1 MSSTPNNA
9 QNVSVAKPKVGGAI
23 FVAPLGTELPTD
35 ATTALD
41 VAFENVG
48 YISEDGVVNTNS
60 PDTDT
65 IKEWGG
71 ASVGKIDNGKDDTWQ
86 FTMIEAL
93 NLAAL
98 KLVYGPD
105 NVSGTLKE
113 GITIKA
119 NSNEQADVCMV
130 IDMILKGGAL
140 KRVVLPSAGVS
151 EVGEVTYATTSAIG
165 YQTTLLATP
174 DAEGNTH
181 YEYIKSAA
189 AAALVKTTAPA
200 DEVETADKKED
211 TDA

>member
-1 MSSTPNNA
+1 M
-9 QNVSVAKPKVGGAI
+9 
-23 FVAPLGTELPTD
+23 APLGTKLPTD

-105 NVSGTLKE
+105 NVSGTLE
-113 GITIKA
+113 EDITIKA

-151 EVGEVTYATTSAIG
+151 EVGEVTYAATSAIG

>member
-1 MSSTPNNA
+1 MASTPNNA
-9 QNVSVAKPKVGGAI
+9 QNVSVAKPKVGGAV
-23 FVAPLGTELPTD
+23 FVAPVGTELPTD
-35 ATTALD
+35 VTTALD
-41 VAFENVG
+41 AAFQNVG

-93 NLAAL
+93 NPTAL
-98 KLVYGPD
+98 KLVYGAD
-105 NVSGTLKE
+105 NVRGTLTD
-113 GITIKA
+113 GITVMA
-119 NSNEQADVCMV
+119 NSNEQADVALV

-151 EVGEVTYATTSAIG
+151 EVGEVTYAATSAIG

-174 DAEGNTH
+174 DEAGNTH
-181 YEYIKSAA
+181 YEYIKGAA
-189 AAALVKTTAPA
+189 ASESLMKADTTE
-200 DEVETADKKED
+200 DEEAG
-211 TDA
+211 A

>member
-105 NVSGTLKE
+105 NVSGTLE
-113 GITIKA
+113 DGITIKA

-151 EVGEVTYATTSAIG
+151 EVGEVTYAATSAIG

-181 YEYIKSAA
+181 YEYIKIAS

>member
-1 MSSTPNNA
+1 MASTPNNA

-23 FVAPLGTELPTD
+23 FVAPVGTTLPTD
-35 ATTALD
+35 VTTALD
-41 VAFENVG
+41 TAFQNVG

-93 NLAAL
+93 NPTAL
-98 KLVYGPD
+98 KLVYGAD
-105 NVSGTLKE
+105 NVSGTLTE
-113 GITIKA
+113 GITVKA
-119 NSNEQADVCMV
+119 NSNEQADVALV

-151 EVGEVTYATTSAIG
+151 EVGEVTYAATSAIG

-174 DAEGNTH
+174 DAKGNTH

-189 AAALVKTTAPA
+189 AAALVKTIAPA

>member
-105 NVSGTLKE
+105 NVSGTLE
-113 GITIKA
+113 DGITIKA

-151 EVGEVTYATTSAIG
+151 EVGEVTYAATSAIG

>member
-151 EVGEVTYATTSAIG
+151 EVGEVTYAATSAIG
-165 YQTTLLATP
+165 HQTTLLATP

-200 DEVETADKKED
+200 DEVETADKKDD

>member
-9 QNVSVAKPKVGGAI
+9 QNVSVTKPKVGGAI

-151 EVGEVTYATTSAIG
+151 EVGEVTYAATSAIG

>member
-23 FVAPLGTELPTD
+23 FVAPLGTKLPTD

-105 NVSGTLKE
+105 NVSGTLE
-113 GITIKA
+113 EDITIKA

-151 EVGEVTYATTSAIG
+151 EVGEVTYAATSAIG

>member
-1 MSSTPNNA
+1 MASTPNNA

-23 FVAPLGTELPTD
+23 FVAPVGTTLPTD
-35 ATTALD
+35 VTTALD
-41 VAFENVG
+41 TAFQNVG

-93 NLAAL
+93 NPTPL
-98 KLVYGPD
+98 KLVYGAD
-105 NVSGTLKE
+105 NVSGTLTE
-113 GITIKA
+113 GITVKA
-119 NSNEQADVCMV
+119 NSNEQADVALV

-151 EVGEVTYATTSAIG
+151 EVGEVTYAATSAIG

-174 DAEGNTH
+174 DAKGNTH

>member
-1 MSSTPNNA
+1 MASTPNNA

-23 FVAPLGTELPTD
+23 FVAPVGTGLPTD
-35 ATTALD
+35 VTTTLNA
-41 VAFENVG
+41 AFQNVG

-93 NLAAL
+93 NPTAL
-98 KLVYGPD
+98 KLVYGDD
-105 NVSGTLKE
+105 NVSGTLAT
-113 GITIKA
+113 GITVKA
-119 NSNEQADVCMV
+119 NSNEQADVALV

-140 KRVVLPSAGVS
+140 KRVVLPSASVS
-151 EVGEVTYATTSAIG
+151 EVGEVTYAATSAIG

-174 DAEGNTH
+174 DKDGNTH
-181 YEYIKSAA
+181 YEYIKGAA
-189 AAALVKTTAPA
+189 ATEALAKAAEPA
-200 DEVETADKKED
+200 AEKED

>member
-1 MSSTPNNA
+1 MASTPNNA
-9 QNVSVAKPKVGGAI
+9 QNVSVAKPKVGGAV
-23 FVAPLGTELPTD
+23 FVAPVGTELPTD
-35 ATTALD
+35 VTTALNA
-41 VAFENVG
+41 AFQNVG

-93 NLAAL
+93 NPTAL
-98 KLVYGPD
+98 KLVYGAG
-105 NVSGTLKE
+105 NVSGTLTD
-113 GITIKA
+113 GITVNA
-119 NSNEQADVCMV
+119 NSNEQADVALV

-140 KRVVLPSAGVS
+140 KRVVLPSASVS
-151 EVGEVTYATTSAIG
+151 EVGEVTYAATSAIG

-174 DAEGNTH
+174 DKDGNTH
-181 YEYIKSAA
+181 YEYIKGAA
-189 AAALVKTTAPA
+189 AASALAKAAEPA
-200 DEVETADKKED
+200 AEKED

>member
-1 MSSTPNNA
+1 MATTPNNA

-23 FVAPLGTELPTD
+23 FVAPVGTELPTD
-35 ATTALD
+35 VTTALNA
-41 VAFENVG
+41 AFQNVG

-93 NLAAL
+93 NPTAL
-98 KLVYGPD
+98 KLVYGAD
-105 NVSGTLKE
+105 NVSGTLTD
-113 GITIKA
+113 GITVNA
-119 NSNEQADVCMV
+119 NSNEQADVALV

-140 KRVVLPSAGVS
+140 KRVVLPSASVS
-151 EVGEVTYATTSAIG
+151 EVGEVTYAATSAIG

-174 DAEGNTH
+174 DEAGNTH
-181 YEYIKSAA
+181 YEYIKGAAA
-189 AAALVKTTAPA
+189 AAALAKAAAPA
-200 DEVETADKKED
+200 AEKED
-211 TDA
+211 ADA

>member
-105 NVSGTLKE
+105 NVSGTLE
-113 GITIKA
+113 EDITIKA

-151 EVGEVTYATTSAIG
+151 EVGEVTYAATSAIG

>member
-1 MSSTPNNA
+1 MASTPNNA

-23 FVAPLGTELPTD
+23 FVAPLGTALPTD
-35 ATTALD
+35 ATTALNA
-41 VAFENVG
+41 AFENVG

-93 NLAAL
+93 NPTAL
-98 KLVYGPD
+98 KLVYGAD
-105 NVSGTLKE
+105 NVSGTLAA
-113 GITIKA
+113 GITVKA
-119 NSNEQADVCMV
+119 NSNEQEDVALV

-140 KRVVLPSAGVS
+140 KRVVLPSASVS
-151 EVGEVTYATTSAIG
+151 EVGEVPYAATSAIG

-174 DAEGNTH
+174 DEDGNTH
-181 YEYIKSAA
+181 YEYIKGAAA
-189 AAALVKTTAPA
+189 AAALAKAAEPA
-200 DEVETADKKED
+200 AEKED

>member
-151 EVGEVTYATTSAIG
+151 EVGEVTYAATSAIG

-200 DEVETADKKED
+200 DEVETADKK
-211 TDA
+211 

>member
-98 KLVYGPD
+98 KLVYGPG

-151 EVGEVTYATTSAIG
+151 EVGEVTYAATSAIG

>member
-1 MSSTPNNA
+1 MASTPNNA

-35 ATTALD
+35 ATTALNA
-41 VAFENVG
+41 AFENVG

-71 ASVGKIDNGKDDTWQ
+71 ASVGKIDNGKDDTFQ

-93 NLAAL
+93 NPTAL
-98 KLVYGPD
+98 KLVYGAD
-105 NVSGTLKE
+105 NVSGTLE
-113 GITIKA
+113 DGITVKA
-119 NSNEQADVCMV
+119 NSNEQTDVSLV

-151 EVGEVTYATTSAIG
+151 EVGEVTYAATSAIG

-174 DAEGNTH
+174 DADGNTH
-181 YEYIKSAA
+181 YEYIKGAA
-189 AAALVKTTAPA
+189 AAALAKAAEPA
-200 DEVETADKKED
+200 AEKED
-211 TDA
+211 TDV

>member
-1 MSSTPNNA
+1 MASTPNNA

-23 FVAPLGTELPTD
+23 FVAPVGTELPTD
-35 ATTALD
+35 VTTALNE
-41 VAFENVG
+41 AFENVG

-93 NLAAL
+93 NPTAL
-98 KLVYGPD
+98 KLVYGAD
-105 NVSGTLKE
+105 NVSGTLAN
-113 GITIKA
+113 GITVKA
-119 NSNEQADVCMV
+119 NSNEQADVSLV

-151 EVGEVTYATTSAIG
+151 EVGEVTYAATSAIG

-174 DAEGNTH
+174 DKSGNTH
-181 YEYIKSAA
+181 YEYTKAA
-189 AAALVKTTAPA
+189 AGAAALAKAAEPA
-200 DEVETADKKED
+200 AEKED

>member
-1 MSSTPNNA
+1 MASTPNNA
-9 QNVSVAKPKVGGAI
+9 QNVSVAKPKVGGAV
-23 FVAPLGTELPTD
+23 FVAPVGTELPTD
-35 ATTALD
+35 VTTALNA
-41 VAFENVG
+41 AFQNVG

-93 NLAAL
+93 NPTAL
-98 KLVYGPD
+98 KLVYGAD
-105 NVSGTLKE
+105 NVSGTLAA
-113 GITIKA
+113 GITVKA
-119 NSNEQADVCMV
+119 NSNEQADVALV

-140 KRVVLPSAGVS
+140 KRVVLPSASVS
-151 EVGEVTYATTSAIG
+151 EVGEVTYAATSAIG

-174 DAEGNTH
+174 DKDGNTH
-181 YEYIKSAA
+181 YEYIKGAAA
-189 AAALVKTTAPA
+189 AAALAKAAEPA
-200 DEVETADKKED
+200 AEKED

>member
-1 MSSTPNNA
+1 MASTPNNA
-9 QNVSVAKPKVGGAI
+9 QNVSVAKPKVGGAV
-23 FVAPLGTELPTD
+23 FVAPVGTELPTD
-35 ATTALD
+35 VTTALD
-41 VAFENVG
+41 EAFQNVG

-93 NLAAL
+93 NPTAL
-98 KLVYGPD
+98 KLVYGAD
-105 NVSGTLKE
+105 NVSGTLTN
-113 GITIKA
+113 GITVKA
-119 NSNEQADVCMV
+119 NSNEQADVALV

-140 KRVVLPSAGVS
+140 KRVVLPSASVS
-151 EVGEVTYATTSAIG
+151 EVGEVTYAATSAIG

-174 DAEGNTH
+174 DKDGNTH
-181 YEYIKSAA
+181 YEYIKGAAA
-189 AAALVKTTAPA
+189 AAALAKAAEPV
-200 DEVETADKKED
+200 DEKED

>member
-23 FVAPLGTELPTD
+23 FVAPLGTDLPTD

-41 VAFENVG
+41 AAFQNVG

-105 NVSGTLKE
+105 NVSGTLEE
-113 GITIKA
+113 GITVKA
-119 NSNEQADVCMV
+119 NSNEQPDVSLV

-151 EVGEVTYATTSAIG
+151 EVGEVTYAATSAIG

-174 DAEGNTH
+174 DDQGNTH

-189 AAALVKTTAPA
+189 AAALAKTTAPA
-200 DEVETADKKED
+200 AEAEPDDEKED

>member
-151 EVGEVTYATTSAIG
+151 EVGEVTYAATSTIG

>member
-1 MSSTPNNA
+1 MASTPNNA

-23 FVAPLGTELPTD
+23 FVAPLGTALPTD
-35 ATTALD
+35 ATTTLNA
-41 VAFENVG
+41 AFENVG

-93 NLAAL
+93 NPTAL
-98 KLVYGPD
+98 KLVYGAD
-105 NVSGTLKE
+105 NVSGTLAN
-113 GITIKA
+113 GITVKA
-119 NSNEQADVCMV
+119 NSNEQADVSLV

-140 KRVVLPSAGVS
+140 KRVVLPSASVS
-151 EVGEVTYATTSAIG
+151 EVGEVTYAATSAIG

-174 DAEGNTH
+174 DEDGNTH
-181 YEYIKSAA
+181 YEYIKGAA
-189 AAALVKTTAPA
+189 AGSALAKAAEPA
-200 DEVETADKKED
+200 AEKED

>member
-86 FTMIEAL
+86 FTMIEAF

-151 EVGEVTYATTSAIG
+151 EVGEVTYAATSAIG

>member
-1 MSSTPNNA
+1 MASTPNNA

-41 VAFENVG
+41 AAFENVG

-93 NLAAL
+93 NPTAL
-98 KLVYGPD
+98 KLVYGAD
-105 NVSGTLKE
+105 NVSGTLAD
-113 GITIKA
+113 GITVKA
-119 NSNEQADVCMV
+119 NSNEQADVSLV
-130 IDMILKGGAL
+130 IDMILKGGAFR
-140 KRVVLPSAGVS
+140 RVVLPSAGVS
-151 EVGEVTYATTSAIG
+151 EVGEVTYAATAAIG

-174 DAEGNTH
+174 DESGNTH
-181 YEYIKSAA
+181 YEYTKGAAA
-189 AAALVKTTAPA
+189 AAALAKAAAPA
-200 DEVETADKKED
+200 AEKED
-211 TDA
+211 ADA

>member
-23 FVAPLGTELPTD
+23 FVAPLGTDLPTD

-41 VAFENVG
+41 AAFQNVG

-105 NVSGTLKE
+105 NVSGTLE
-113 GITIKA
+113 EDITIKA

-151 EVGEVTYATTSAIG
+151 EVGEVTYAATSAIG

>member
-1 MSSTPNNA
+1 MCKKMASTPNNA
-9 QNVSVAKPKVGGAI
+9 QNVSVAKPKVGGSV
-23 FVAPLGTELPTD
+23 FVAPVGTELPTD
-35 ATTALD
+35 VTTALNA
-41 VAFENVG
+41 AFQNVG

-93 NLAAL
+93 NPTAL
-98 KLVYGPD
+98 KLVYGAD
-105 NVSGTLKE
+105 NVSGTLAN
-113 GITIKA
+113 GITVKA
-119 NSNEQADVCMV
+119 NSNEQADVSLV

-151 EVGEVTYATTSAIG
+151 EVGEVTYAATSAIG

-174 DAEGNTH
+174 DASGNTH
-181 YEYIKSAA
+181 YEYIKAAAA
-189 AAALVKTTAPA
+189 AAALAKAAEPA
-200 DEVETADKKED
+200 AEKED

>member
-151 EVGEVTYATTSAIG
+151 EVGEVTYAATSAIG

-189 AAALVKTTAPA
+189 AAALLKTTAPA

>member
-1 MSSTPNNA
+1 MASTPNNA

-23 FVAPLGTELPTD
+23 FVAPVGTTLPTD
-35 ATTALD
+35 VTTALD
-41 VAFENVG
+41 PAFQNVG

-93 NLAAL
+93 NPTAL
-98 KLVYGPD
+98 KLVYGAD
-105 NVSGTLKE
+105 NVSGTLTE
-113 GITIKA
+113 GITVKA
-119 NSNEQADVCMV
+119 NSNEQADVALV

-151 EVGEVTYATTSAIG
+151 EVGEVTYAATSAIG

-174 DAEGNTH
+174 DAKGNTH

>member
-130 IDMILKGGAL
+130 IAMILKGGAL

-151 EVGEVTYATTSAIG
+151 EVGEVTYAATSAIG

>member
-1 MSSTPNNA
+1 MASTPNNA
-9 QNVSVAKPKVGGAI
+9 QNVSVAKPKVGGAV
-23 FVAPLGTELPTD
+23 FVAPVGTELPTD
-35 ATTALD
+35 VTTALNA
-41 VAFENVG
+41 AFQNVG

-93 NLAAL
+93 NPTAL
-98 KLVYGPD
+98 KLVYGAD
-105 NVSGTLKE
+105 NVSGTLTD
-113 GITIKA
+113 GITVKA
-119 NSNEQADVCMV
+119 NSNEQADVALV

-140 KRVVLPSAGVS
+140 KRMVLPSASVS
-151 EVGEVTYATTSAIG
+151 EVGEVTYAATSAIG

-174 DAEGNTH
+174 DADGNTH
-181 YEYIKSAA
+181 YEYIKGAAA
-189 AAALVKTTAPA
+189 AAALAKAAEPA
-200 DEVETADKKED
+200 AEKED

>member
-1 MSSTPNNA
+1 MASTPNNA

-23 FVAPLGTELPTD
+23 FVAPLGTALPTD
-35 ATTALD
+35 ATTALNA
-41 VAFENVG
+41 AFENVG

-93 NLAAL
+93 NPTAL
-98 KLVYGPD
+98 KLVYGAD
-105 NVSGTLKE
+105 NVSGTLAN
-113 GITIKA
+113 GITVKA
-119 NSNEQADVCMV
+119 NSNEQADVSLV

-151 EVGEVTYATTSAIG
+151 EVGEVTYAATSAIG

-174 DAEGNTH
+174 DESGNTH
-181 YEYIKSAA
+181 YEYTKAA
-189 AAALVKTTAPA
+189 AATAALAKAAEPA
-200 DEVETADKKED
+200 AEKED

>member
-1 MSSTPNNA
+1 MASTPNNA

-23 FVAPLGTELPTD
+23 FVAPLDTELPTD

-105 NVSGTLKE
+105 NVSGTLEE

-151 EVGEVTYATTSAIG
+151 EVGEVTYAATSAIG

-174 DAEGNTH
+174 DAKGNTH

>member
-71 ASVGKIDNGKDDTWQ
+71 ASVGKIDNGKDDTWP

-151 EVGEVTYATTSAIG
+151 EVGEVTYAATSAIG

>member
-119 NSNEQADVCMV
+119 NSNEQPDVSLV

-151 EVGEVTYATTSAIG
+151 EVGEVTYAATSAIG

>member
-1 MSSTPNNA
+1 MASTPNNA
-9 QNVSVAKPKVGGAI
+9 QNVSVAKPKVGGAV
-23 FVAPLGTELPTD
+23 FVAPVGTELPTD
-35 ATTALD
+35 VTTALNA
-41 VAFENVG
+41 AFQNVG

-93 NLAAL
+93 NPTAL
-98 KLVYGPD
+98 KLVYGAD
-105 NVSGTLKE
+105 NVSGTLAA
-113 GITIKA
+113 GITVKA
-119 NSNEQADVCMV
+119 NSNEQADVSLV

-140 KRVVLPSAGVS
+140 KRVVLPSASVS
-151 EVGEVTYATTSAIG
+151 EVGEVTYAATSAIG

-174 DAEGNTH
+174 DKNGNTH
-181 YEYIKSAA
+181 YEYIKGAAA
-189 AAALVKTTAPA
+189 AAALAKAAEPA
-200 DEVETADKKED
+200 AEKED